1 MFFCRFQVPWT
12 TVKIITRLSGYSVSK
27 FQDLSTLIE
36 QIVKAEEADRVTALN
51 DSIEFGLESGSIALI
66 LEAFPIEER
75 VRLWRALPL
84 ELHIDVLTEM
94 RAEVRLSIIDA
105 LSEVELKLTLAKL
118 DNLSLIEWADSLPEE
133 FINEALELIEKDEL
147 ELYDQANEYEDE
159 ELGRWAERKI
169 ITLPFNITV
178 DKARRL
184 MERYSYD
191 TPQQVYLIN
200 RKKQFRGAVNYY
212 EILRSESDTRLKAL
226 AIENVTT
233 LDSKMELPEAVE
245 ALEHSSLPA
254 LPVTDAD
261 QTLIG
266 EVDWQFALST
276 QREIYEA
283 RLMAGTGMDE
293 GDDLFAPVLKS
304 SQKRGVWLGINLLTA
319 ILASVTI
326 GMFEDVITQVVALAV
341 LMPIV
346 ASMGGIAGSQT
357 LTLMVRAMALNQIT
371 PGNRF
376 ALLKNELGIGSLNG
390 LLWALIIGGLAGL
403 WFQSPILGGTIA
415 LAIIVN
421 IITAALFGV
430 LIPIALDKLDLD
442 PALAGS
448 VILTTVTDVVGF
460 FAFLGTASLV
470 ML

>member
-1 MFFCRFQVPWT
+1 VSEFQE
-12 TVKIITRLSGYSVSK
+12 LSHQIELVS
-27 FQDLSTLIE
+27 L
-36 QIVKAEEADRVTALN
+36 AEEAQQSAILN
-51 DSIEFGLESGSIALI
+51 DLIEEGLESGSVALI
-66 LEAFPIEER
+66 LEAFPIEDR
-75 VRLWRALPL
+75 ARLWRLLPL
-84 ELHIDVLTEM
+84 ELHIEVLTEM
-94 RAEVRLSIIDA
+94 RAEVRLSIIES
-105 LSEVELKLTLAKL
+105 LSDVELKLTLAKL
-118 DNLSLIEWADSLPEE
+118 DNLSLIEWADSLPDE
-133 FINEALELIEKDEL
+133 IISDAIRLIEKSEL
-147 ELYDQANEYEDE
+147 ELYDQASEFEEE

-178 DKARRL
+178 EKGTLL

-200 RKKQFRGAVNYY
+200 RRKQFKGAVNYY
-212 EILRSESDTRLKAL
+212 DILRADSGVRLKSL
-226 AIENVTT
+226 AIDHVTT
-233 LDSKMELPEAVE
+233 LNSKL
-245 ALEHSSLPA
+245 SLQEGIDGLGQCSLSA
-254 LPVTDAD
+254 LPVVDDD

-266 EVDWQFALST
+266 EIDWKFALNT
-276 QREIYEA
+276 QREIYET

-304 SQKRGVWLGINLLTA
+304 SRKRGLWLGINLFTA

-326 GMFEDVITQVVALAV
+326 GLFEDVITQVVALAV

-357 LTLMVRAMALNQIT
+357 LTLMVRAMALNQIA

-376 ALLKNELGIGSLNG
+376 ALLKNELGIGSING
-390 LLWALIIGGLAGL
+390 LLWALIIGGIAGV
-403 WFQSPILGGTIA
+403 WFQSMLLGGTIA
-415 LAIIVN
+415 LAIVVN

-430 LIPIALDKLDLD
+430 IIPIVLDKFKLD

>member
-1 MFFCRFQVPWT
+1 M
-12 TVKIITRLSGYSVSK
+12 SK
-27 FQDLSTLIE
+27 FQDLSILIQ
-36 QIVKAEEADRVTALN
+36 QIGQAEEADQVATLN
-51 DSIEFGLESGSIALI
+51 ASIEEGLDPGSIALI
-66 LEAFPIEER
+66 LEAFTINDR

-94 RAEVRLSIIDA
+94 RADVRFSIINA

-118 DNLSLIEWADSLPEE
+118 DNLSLIEWADSLPEDI
-133 FINEALELIEKDEL
+133 INEALALIEKDEL
-147 ELYDQANEYEDE
+147 ELYDQANAYEDE
-159 ELGRWAERKI
+159 EIGRWADRKI
-169 ITLPFNITV
+169 VTLPFNITV
-178 DKARRL
+178 STAKQL
-184 MERYSYD
+184 MDRYSYD
-191 TPQQVYLIN
+191 IPQQVYLIN
-200 RKKQFRGAVNYY
+200 RNKQFRGTVNYF
-212 EILRSESDTRLKAL
+212 EILRSDSDVRLKSL
-226 AIENVTT
+226 SIEAVTV
-233 LDSKMELPEAVE
+233 LDSKMSLPEAVE
-245 ALEHSSLPA
+245 ALEHSTLSA

-293 GDDLFAPVLKS
+293 GDDLFAPVIKS
-304 SQKRGVWLGINLLTA
+304 SQKRGVWLGINLMTA

-326 GMFEDVITQVVALAV
+326 GLFEDVIAQVVALAV

-376 ALLKNELGIGSLNG
+376 KLLKNELGIGSLNG
-390 LLWALIIGGLAGL
+390 IAWAVIIGGLAGL
-403 WFQSPILGGTIA
+403 WFQSAILGGTIA
-415 LAIIVN
+415 LAIVVN

-430 LIPIALDKLDLD
+430 LIPIILDKLELD

-470 ML
+470 LL

>member
-1 MFFCRFQVPWT
+1 M
-12 TVKIITRLSGYSVSK
+12 SE
-27 FQDLSTLIE
+27 FQDLSFQIETIAQAEPEQQSNILNQLIE
-36 QIVKAEEADRVTALN
+36 E
-51 DSIEFGLESGSIALI
+51 GLEAGSIALI
-66 LEAFPIEER
+66 LEAFPIDER
-75 VRLWRALPL
+75 VQLWRGLPL
-84 ELHIDVLTEM
+84 ELHIDVLTEA
-94 RAEVRLSIIDA
+94 RAEVRRSIIDE
-105 LSEVELKLTLAKL
+105 LSEIELKLTLAKL
-118 DNLSLIEWADSLPEE
+118 DNLSLIEWADSLPDEI
-133 FINEALELIEKDEL
+133 INEALQLIEKDEL
-147 ELYDQANEYEDE
+147 ELYDQANEYQDD
-159 ELGRWAERKI
+159 ELGRWAERKVV
-169 ITLPFNITV
+169 TLPFNISV
-178 DKARRL
+178 EKAKGL

-191 TPQQVYLIN
+191 APQQIYLIN
-200 RKKQFRGAVNYY
+200 KRKQFRGVVSY
-212 EILRSESDTRLKAL
+212 IDLLRSEPTERLRHL
-226 AIENVTT
+226 AIDNVVT
-233 LDSKMELPEAVE
+233 LNATLTLAESIE
-245 ALEHSSLPA
+245 ALEHSSLSTM
-254 LPVTDAD
+254 PVTDDD
-261 QTLIG
+261 QLLIG

-293 GDDLFAPVLKS
+293 GDDLFAPVIKS
-304 SQKRGVWLGINLLTA
+304 SQKRGVWLGINLMTA

-326 GMFEDVITQVVALAV
+326 GLFEDVIAQVVALAV

-357 LTLMVRAMALNQIT
+357 LTLMIRAMALNQIT
-371 PGNRF
+371 SGNRW
-376 ALLKNELGIGSLNG
+376 ALLKNEIGIGSING

-403 WFQSPILGGTIA
+403 WFQSAILGVTIA

-430 LIPIALDKLDLD
+430 LIPIALDKLKLD